1 MKRYR
6 IRSALRVIGDIF
18 IPLLPGIICAGLC
31 GGFAT
36 LIAQAVPNYAESST
50 WAFIY
55 QILRLINNAM
65 MTFLTAWAG
74 SAAARAACWQSLP
87 AHF

>member
-6 IRSALRVIGDIF
+6 IRNVLRIIGDIF
-18 IPLLPGIICAGLC
+18 IPLLPGIISAGLC
-31 GGFAT
+31 GGGAALLSQT
-36 LIAQAVPNYAESST
+36 VPNYADNNI

-55 QILRLINNAM
+55 QILTLINTSM

-74 SAAARAACWQSLP
+74 YRAAERFGGTP
-87 AHF
+87 V